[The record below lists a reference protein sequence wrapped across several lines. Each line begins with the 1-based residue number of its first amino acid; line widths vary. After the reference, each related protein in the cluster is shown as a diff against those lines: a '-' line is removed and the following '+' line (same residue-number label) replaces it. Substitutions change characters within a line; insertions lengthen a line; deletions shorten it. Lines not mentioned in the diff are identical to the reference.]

1 MSFSTDLRISDN
13 LKKESNDYD
22 NDNDETIK

>member
-13 LKKESNDYD
+13 LKKETNDYD
-22 NDNDETIK
+22 NDNDDRIK